1 MERRAFL
8 NASAGLGLALAGSSV
23 LLGACT
29 TTRGSDSDT
38 PADRT
43 ARRREIDTGVEATLN
58 RLYTTVNGSRELGGR
73 ARGILVFPRTLSA
86 GFFVGGEYG
95 DGALRVG
102 NSTRG
107 YYRTVS
113 GSLGWQIGAQS
124 KAIVLMFMTQEALD
138 KFVASKG
145 WTAGVDATVAI
156 AKVGANGQLDTNT
169 AQQPIVGFA
178 MTNAGLMAGLSLE
191 GTKITRLDI

>member
-1 MERRAFL
+1 MERRQFL
-8 NASAGLGLALAGSSV
+8 TTGAGAGLGVALAGSGL

-29 TTRGSDSDT
+29 TTKDT
-38 PADRT
+38 PTDKT
-43 ARRREIDTGVEATLN
+43 AARREIDAGVEATLN
-58 RLYTTVNGSRELGGR
+58 RLYTTVNGSRDLGNK

-102 NSTRG
+102 NATRG
-107 YYRTVS
+107 YYRTIS

-124 KAIVLMFMTQEALD
+124 KALIFMFMTQDALD
-138 KFVASKG
+138 KFVKSEG
-145 WTAGVDATVAI
+145 WTAGVDATVAV
-156 AKVGANGQLDTNT
+156 AKVGANGAIDTNT
-169 AQQPIVGFA
+169 AQQPVIGFA

-191 GTKITRLDI
+191 GTKITRLNI

>member
-1 MERRAFL
+1 MERRSFL
-8 NASAGLGLALAGSSV
+8 QAGAGAGLGMALAGSGL

-29 TTRGSDSDT
+29 TTKDT
-38 PADRT
+38 PTDKAG
-43 ARRREIDTGVEATLN
+43 ARREIDAGVEATLN
-58 RLYTTVNGSRELGGR
+58 RLYTTVNGSRDLGNK

-102 NSTRG
+102 NATRG
-107 YYRTVS
+107 YYRTIS

-124 KAIVLMFMTQEALD
+124 KALIFMFMTQDALD
-138 KFVASKG
+138 KFVKSDG
-145 WTAGVDATVAI
+145 WTAGVDATVAV
-156 AKVGANGQLDTNT
+156 AKVGANGAIDTNT
-169 AQQPIVGFA
+169 VQQPVIGFA

>member
-8 NASAGLGLALAGSSV
+8 NASAGLGLAVAGSGL

-29 TTRGSDSDT
+29 TTRDSAT
-38 PADRT
+38 SPAEKT
-43 ARRREIDTGVEATLN
+43 TRRREIDSGVQNTLD
-58 RLYTTVNGSRELGGR
+58 RLYSSVNGSRDLASR

-102 NSTRG
+102 NTTRG
-107 YYRTVS
+107 YYRTIS

-124 KAIVLMFMTQEALD
+124 KALIFMFMNQQALD
-138 KFVASKG
+138 KFLASEG
-145 WTAGVDATVAI
+145 WTAGVDATVAV
-156 AKVGANGQLDTNT
+156 AKVGANGALDTNT
-169 AQQPIVGFA
+169 VQQPVVGFA
-178 MTNAGLMAGLSLE
+178 LTNAGLMAGLSLE
-191 GTKITRLDI
+191 GTKITRLDL

>member
-1 MERRAFL
+1 MERRQFL
-8 NASAGLGLALAGSSV
+8 SAGAGAGLSVALAGSGL

-29 TTRGSDSDT
+29 TTKDAPKDK
-38 PADRT
+38 A
-43 ARRREIDTGVEATLN
+43 AARREIDAGVEATLN
-58 RLYTTVNGSRELGGR
+58 RLYTTVNGSRDLGNK

-102 NSTRG
+102 NATRG
-107 YYRTVS
+107 YYRTIS

-124 KAIVLMFMTQEALD
+124 KALIFMFMTQDALD
-138 KFVASKG
+138 KFVKSEG
-145 WTAGVDATVAI
+145 WAAGVDATVAV
-156 AKVGANGQLDTNT
+156 AKVGANGAIDTNT
-169 AQQPIVGFA
+169 AQQPVIGFA